1 MPQEIKKMKPKR
13 SVDSA
18 EHRLRAIATVMVV
31 SLLLVIGIL
40 AATSSSKGNKG
51 AITAQT
57 TTSQAASSQ
66 PAASSSTI
74 ESVLV
79 PPLSIYRR
87 RNIFQPL
94 INMDAGQTQATTT
107 GGGVTGG
114 GATGGGATGAADAVI
129 TLPPELD
136 ASGGAVG
143 SVVSTAVTLDGVF
156 SEGDELF
163 ARIRIGDQLFDKV
176 AVGDVFGNNYK
187 LLALGKDDSSAT
199 VLYGDE
205 RFTIFTG
212 QSLYL

>member
-1 MPQEIKKMKPKR
+1 MPQEIRKMKPKR

-18 EHRLRAIATVMVV
+18 EHRLRTIAIVMV
-31 SLLLVIGIL
+31 LCLFLVIGIL
-40 AATSSSKGNKG
+40 LATSSGKGNKG

-57 TTSQAASSQ
+57 TTSQASQ
-66 PAASSSTI
+66 PAASTTTI

-87 RNIFQPL
+87 RNIFKPL
-94 INMDAGQTQATTT
+94 VDMNAGQTQATTT

-114 GATGGGATGAADAVI
+114 GATGAAAAVI

-136 ASGGAVG
+136 ASGMAVG
-143 SVVSTAVTLDGVF
+143 SVVSTALTLDGVF
-156 SEGDELF
+156 SEGDKLY

-176 AVGDVFGNNYK
+176 AVGDVFGSNYK

-212 QSLYL
+212 QSLYW